1 MTHAF
6 VKLVDPNFCSKKE
19 KKNQVFEGK
28 KTLNKKGD
36 VLRPCVGKSNGILS
50 AWGRAG
56 NLTEGRTL
64 KGTSFPW
71 ETGFEKTTFSDPQ
84 RRLRQPLFI
93 VRVMVEDKP

>member
-19 KKNQVFEGK
+19 KKIKFLKE
-28 KTLNKKGD
+28 KTLNKKGN
-36 VLRPCVGKSNGILS
+36 VLRPCVGKLNGILS
-50 AWGRAG
+50 AWSRAS